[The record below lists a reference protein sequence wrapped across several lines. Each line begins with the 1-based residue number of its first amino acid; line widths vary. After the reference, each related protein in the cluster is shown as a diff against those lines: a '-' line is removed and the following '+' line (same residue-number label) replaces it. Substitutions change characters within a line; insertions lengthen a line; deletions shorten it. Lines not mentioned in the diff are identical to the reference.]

1 MRVVFFDA
9 AGTLLRVKGSVGQV
23 YLDHAR
29 KYGVRVSEDALQ
41 QAFQRAY
48 ADAHPLAFLV
58 SDPMENNTC
67 ERLWWFDVVH
77 NVFYRTG
84 MFQDFDKYFDE
95 VFSYFAGPQAWE
107 LYPETLQ
114 TLQALDERGLELGI
128 VSNFDSRLYE
138 ILLGLGIDRFFES
151 VTLSSSAGA
160 AKPSLQIFKRA
171 LAKHG
176 VSAGEAL
183 HIGDSLREDVEGA
196 SAAGIKAVLLHRE
209 EEAVSGVE
217 TIRNLTEVISLVDR
231 R

>member
-1 MRVVFFDA
+1 MKVVFFDA

-41 QAFQRAY
+41 QAFQRAF
-48 ADAHPLAFLV
+48 ADAPPLAFLV
-58 SDPMENNTC
+58 SDPMEIKTC

-84 MFQDFDKYFDE
+84 MFEDFDKYFDE

-128 VSNFDSRLYE
+128 VSNFDSRPYE

-151 VTLSSSAGA
+151 GTLYSSASAAWRSASSIGCRSSSALWQNTGCLQA
-160 AKPSLQIFKRA
+160 RRSISGTVCERMSRVRRLRASKPCFCTGKKNRCP
-171 LAKHG
+171 G
-176 VSAGEAL
+176 W
-183 HIGDSLREDVEGA
+183 RP
-196 SAAGIKAVLLHRE
+196 
-209 EEAVSGVE
+209 SG
-217 TIRNLTEVISLVDR
+217 T
-231 R
+231 

>member
-41 QAFQRAY
+41 QAFQRAF
-48 ADAHPLAFLV
+48 ADAPPLAFLV
-58 SDPMENNTC
+58 SDPMEIKAC

-84 MFQDFDKYFDE
+84 MFEDFDKYFDE
-95 VFSYFAGPQAWE
+95 VFSYFASSQAWE

-114 TLQALDERGLELGI
+114 TLQALEERGLELGI

-151 VTLSSSAGA
+151 VTLSSSAGV

-176 VSAGEAL
+176 VSPGEAL
-183 HIGDSLREDVEGA
+183 HIGNSLREDVQGA
-196 SAAGIKAVLLHRE
+196 SAAGIKAVLLHRQ

-217 TIRNLTEVISLVDR
+217 TIRTLTDVISLVDR